1 MQNAWSYIKDYGG
14 LLKKI
19 RNVDNIPENSILVTS
34 DVVRLYPNISHNAG
48 LSTKEIEA
56 RKYKFVSTEN
66 LDKVINGVIDC
77 GHWENVLK

>member
-34 DVVRLYPNISHNAG
+34 DVVRLYPNILHNAG
-48 LSTKEIEA
+48 LKALKKLNQENISLFLLKIWTK
-56 RKYKFVSTEN
+56 S
-66 LDKVINGVIDC
+66 
-77 GHWENVLK
+77 